1 MSRFLQ
7 DYQICMR
14 TKQRGKKQSKA
25 SMVKRLKK
33 WHETFRERCIH
44 PLNAKY
50 DPKWGG
56 FLPVQRLN
64 VD

>member
-1 MSRFLQ
+1 M
-7 DYQICMR
+7 C

-25 SMVKRLKK
+25 SMVEPLKK
-33 WHETFRERCIH
+33 WHGTFRERWIH